1 MDARR
6 SSRKGSSLVVLGND
20 NVWIDLS
27 GRSTI
32 GGVVTCTTTVE
43 HWDGLSWHASRL
55 PVGAA
60 ALAGAGSHIWL
71 AGSRVNNISGTYPK
85 GREAIFQWTTGHW
98 VQVMTPDREI
108 VGYPSLGVS
117 PSAPAGLCD
126 RRAAL
131 RCRPAHPCAEAD
143 AWVPLHG
150 RSAQRSQRGLR
161 VRAHTLDPRG
171 QGEAAAT
178 VLRDAYAQAWQVSAH
193 ACMTCRPECQGVRST
208 GTCVDERDISRYGD
222 ASPALIYCAEGLVD
236 AFPDAK
242 IIQIVRD
249 GRAVAAAMLSDPE
262 ELAWFRR
269 GVANVDSEFPN
280 PFFGVETEDD
290 RAAWPELSNAGKC
303 AMRWR
308 GAVTKM
314 ARLRNSMSAD
324 QLTTLR
330 YEQLIK
336 EPRATVAAV
345 SDFIETKISA
355 IEIPHGRKQIEGW
368 RRLLSPAQLAEI
380 EKVAGQQLRRVGY
393 GD

>member
-1 MDARR
+1 MARASASAMTHLMPAMSTR
-6 SSRKGSSLVVLGND
+6 PRPYILVVN
-20 NVWIDLS
+20 
-27 GRSTI
+27 GRKVRQPVFVI
-32 GGVVTCTTTVE
+32 GGPHSGADLLTRALKRTHGFHFTVGQPSVLSVVFAFARTPSIQE
-43 HWDGLSWHASRL
+43 
-55 PVGAA
+55 
-60 ALAGAGSHIWL
+60 
-71 AGSRVNNISGTYPK
+71 
-85 GREAIFQWTTGHW
+85 GR
-98 VQVMTPDREI
+98 
-108 VGYPSLGVS
+108 
-117 PSAPAGLCD
+117 
-126 RRAAL
+126 
-131 RCRPAHPCAEAD
+131 
-143 AWVPLHG
+143 
-150 RSAQRSQRGLR
+150 
-161 VRAHTLDPRG
+161 
-171 QGEAAAT
+171 GEAAAT

-236 AFPDAK
+236 AFPDAR

-290 RAAWPELSNAGKC
+290 RTAWPELSAAGKC

-330 YEQLIK
+330 YEQVIK

-345 SDFIETKISA
+345 SDFIEAKISA
-355 IEIPHGRKQIEGW
+355 IEVPHARKQIEGW

-380 EKVAGQQLRRVGY
+380 DKVAGQQLRRVGY